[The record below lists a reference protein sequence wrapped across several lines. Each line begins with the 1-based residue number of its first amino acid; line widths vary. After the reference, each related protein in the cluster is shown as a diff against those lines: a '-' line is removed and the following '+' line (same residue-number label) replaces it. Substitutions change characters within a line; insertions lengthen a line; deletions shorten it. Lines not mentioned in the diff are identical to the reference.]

1 MSEQSRK
8 KAGGFVIQAG
18 ILALSGII
26 VRIIGLLY
34 RSPLTSII
42 GDEGNGYYSYAYNI
56 YAIILLISS
65 YSIPSALSKVLAQRL
80 TFKEYRN
87 AHKVFQCALIYVVV
101 VGGGASLVAFF
112 AAPYLVG
119 TNSVRVLRVFAP
131 TIFLS
136 GLVGVLRGY
145 FQAYGSMV
153 QASISQILE
162 QIINAVVSVGAAWYL
177 IAHVAGTGADDTTRA
192 IYGAMGGALGTGA
205 GVVTALLF
213 MVWVYV
219 LNMPGMKR
227 RMERDHKA
235 EESRKEI
242 FRVIL
247 SIVTPFI
254 LSTFIYNLSTSLN
267 QTIYE
272 RFYTNVRGMAES
284 EVATFYGIYSGK
296 AVVISNIPIA
306 MASAMCSAIIP
317 TVAASFARGEKK
329 ETRRNVKKAVKVTML
344 IAVPCAVGLGV
355 LARPV
360 TQLLFWQKN
369 SLNTA
374 SNVLAALSVTVI
386 FYCLSTLTNGVL
398 QGIGKV
404 TIPVRHAAIALV
416 LQTGTLSV
424 LLYFTDLNLYA
435 LVIAAIVYSLSM
447 CVMNQL
453 AVRKYLKYK
462 QEMFRTF
469 WLPLVSAAIM
479 GAVAWLVYQGVSLL
493 AGFALAEGSYL
504 RNLIAAGAAILVAV
518 VVYAFCVIR
527 FKAVTREELQTM
539 PKGAAIVRV
548 AQKLHL
554 L

>member
-153 QASISQILE
+153 QTSISQILE

-317 TVAASFARGEKK
+317 TVAASFARGKKK

-344 IAVPCAVGLGV
+344 IAIPCAVGLGV

>member
-153 QASISQILE
+153 QTSISQILE

-284 EVATFYGIYSGK
+284 EVATLYGIYSGK

-306 MASAMCSAIIP
+306 MASAMCSAVIP

-344 IAVPCAVGLGV
+344 IAIPCAVGLCV
-355 LARPV
+355 LAKPV

-369 SLNTA
+369 SLDTA

-386 FYCLSTLTNGVL
+386 FYCLSTLTNGAL

-404 TIPVRHAAIALV
+404 TVPVIHAAIALV
-416 LQTGTLSV
+416 LQTGTLAL
-424 LLYFTDLNLYA
+424 LLYFTNFNLYA

-539 PKGAAIVRV
+539 PKGAAIVCV

>member
-112 AAPYLVG
+112 AAHYLVG

-153 QASISQILE
+153 QTSISQILE

-317 TVAASFARGEKK
+317 TVAASFARGKKK

-344 IAVPCAVGLGV
+344 IAIPCAVGLGV

-504 RNLIAAGAAILVAV
+504 RNLIAACAAILVAV

>member
-153 QASISQILE
+153 QTSISQILE

-213 MVWVYV
+213 MVWFYV

-344 IAVPCAVGLGV
+344 IAIPCAVGLGV

-404 TIPVRHAAIALV
+404 TIPVRNAAIALV

>member
-153 QASISQILE
+153 QTSISQILE

-177 IAHVAGTGADDTTRA
+177 IAHVAGTGADDTIRA

-284 EVATFYGIYSGK
+284 EVATLYGIYSGK

-306 MASAMCSAIIP
+306 MASAMCSAVIP

-344 IAVPCAVGLGV
+344 IAIPCAVGLCV
-355 LARPV
+355 LAKPV

-369 SLNTA
+369 SLDTA

-386 FYCLSTLTNGVL
+386 FYCLSTLTNGAL

-404 TIPVRHAAIALV
+404 TVPVIHAAIALV
-416 LQTGTLSV
+416 LQTGTLAL
-424 LLYFTDLNLYA
+424 LLYFTDFNLYA

>member
-153 QASISQILE
+153 QTSISQILE

>member
-153 QASISQILE
+153 QTSISQILE

-344 IAVPCAVGLGV
+344 IAIPCAVGLGV

-369 SLNTA
+369 SLDTA

-386 FYCLSTLTNGVL
+386 FYCLSTLTNGAL

-404 TIPVRHAAIALV
+404 TVPVIHAAIALV
-416 LQTGTLSV
+416 LQTGTLAL
-424 LLYFTDLNLYA
+424 LLYFTDFNLYA

>member
-80 TFKEYRN
+80 TFREYRN

-153 QASISQILE
+153 QTSISQILE

-227 RMERDHKA
+227 RVEGDHKA

-317 TVAASFARGEKK
+317 TVAASFARGKKK

-344 IAVPCAVGLGV
+344 IAIPCAVGLGV

-504 RNLIAAGAAILVAV
+504 RNLIAACAAILVAV

>member
-153 QASISQILE
+153 QTSISQILE

-344 IAVPCAVGLGV
+344 IAIPCAVGLGV

-404 TIPVRHAAIALV
+404 TIPVRNAAIALV

-462 QEMFRTF
+462 QEIFRTF
-469 WLPLVSAAIM
+469 WLPFMSAAIM
-479 GAVAWLVYQGVSLL
+479 GAVAWLVYRGVSML
-493 AGFALAEGSYL
+493 AGFVLADGSYL
-504 RNLIAAGAAILVAV
+504 RNLIAAGVAILVAV
-518 VVYAFCVIR
+518 IVYAFCVIR
-527 FKAVTREELQTM
+527 FKAVTKEELLAM
-539 PKGAAIVRV
+539 PKGTAIVRV

>member
-1 MSEQSRK
+1 MSEQPRK
-8 KAGGFVIQAG
+8 KSNGFVIQAG
-18 ILALSGII
+18 ILALSGIV

-80 TFKEYRN
+80 TFREYRN
-87 AHKVFQCALIYVVV
+87 AHRVFQCALIYVVI

-119 TNSVRVLRVFAP
+119 MNSVRVLRVFAP

-153 QASISQILE
+153 QTSLSQILE

-177 IAHVAGTGADDTTRA
+177 IAHVAGPGADDTTRA

-227 RMERDHKA
+227 RIKKDHKE
-235 EESRKEI
+235 EESRREI

-272 RFYTNVRGMAES
+272 RFYTTVKKMAES
-284 EVATFYGIYSGK
+284 EVATLYGIYSGK

-306 MASAMCSAIIP
+306 MASAMCSAVIP

-344 IAVPCAVGLGV
+344 IAIPCAVGLSV
-355 LARPV
+355 LAKPV

-369 SLNTA
+369 SLDMA
-374 SNVLAALSVTVI
+374 SHVLAALSVTVI

-404 TIPVRHAAIALV
+404 TVPVIHAAIALV
-416 LQTGTLSV
+416 LQTGTLTL

-435 LVIAAIVYSLSM
+435 LVIAAIVYSFSM

-462 QEMFRTF
+462 QELFHTF
-469 WLPLVSAAIM
+469 WLPFISAAIM
-479 GAVAWLVYQGVSLL
+479 GAVAWLVYEGVSML
-493 AGFALAEGSYL
+493 AGFVLAEGSYL
-504 RNLIAAGAAILVAV
+504 RNLIATGVAILVAV
-518 VVYAFCVIR
+518 IVYAFCVIR
-527 FKAVTREELQTM
+527 LKAVTREELLAM
-539 PKGAAIVRV
+539 PKGSTIVRL
-548 AQKLHL
+548 AQKLHFL
-554 L
+554 

>member
-1 MSEQSRK
+1 MSEQPRK
-8 KAGGFVIQAG
+8 KANGFVIQAG

-87 AHKVFQCALIYVVV
+87 AQRVFQCALIYVVV

-153 QASISQILE
+153 QTSISQILE
-162 QIINAVVSVGAAWYL
+162 QIVNAVVSVGAAWYL

-213 MVWVYV
+213 MLWVYV
-219 LNMPGMKR
+219 LNMPGTKR
-227 RMERDHKA
+227 RIARDSRE

-272 RFYTNVRGMAES
+272 RFYTTVKEMAES
-284 EVATFYGIYSGK
+284 EVATLYGIYSGK

-306 MASAMCSAIIP
+306 MASAMCSAVIP

-344 IAVPCAVGLGV
+344 IAIPCAVGLCV
-355 LARPV
+355 LAKPV

-369 SLNTA
+369 SLDMA

-404 TIPVRHAAIALV
+404 TVPVIHAAIALV
-416 LQTGTLSV
+416 LQTGTLSL
-424 LLYFTDLNLYA
+424 LLYFTDFNLYA
-435 LVIAAIVYSLSM
+435 LVIAAIVYSFSM
-447 CVMNQL
+447 CVMNQI

-469 WLPLVSAAIM
+469 WLPFVSAAIM
-479 GAVAWLVYQGVSLL
+479 GAAAWLVYQGVSML

-504 RNLIAAGAAILVAV
+504 RNLIAAGVAILVAV
-518 VVYAFCVIR
+518 IVYAFCVIR
-527 FKAVTREELQTM
+527 FKAMTKEELLAM
-539 PKGAAIVRV
+539 PKGTAIVRA

>member
-153 QASISQILE
+153 QTSISQILE

-344 IAVPCAVGLGV
+344 IAIPCAVGLGV

-386 FYCLSTLTNGVL
+386 SYCLSTLTNGVL

-404 TIPVRHAAIALV
+404 TIPVRNAAIALV

>member
-8 KAGGFVIQAG
+8 KTGGFVIQAG

-153 QASISQILE
+153 QTSISQILE

-317 TVAASFARGEKK
+317 TVAASFARGKKK

-344 IAVPCAVGLGV
+344 IAIPCAVGLGV

-504 RNLIAAGAAILVAV
+504 RNLIAACAAILVAV

>member
-153 QASISQILE
+153 QTSISQILE

-344 IAVPCAVGLGV
+344 IAIPCAVGLGV

-369 SLNTA
+369 SLDTA

-404 TIPVRHAAIALV
+404 TIPVRNAAIALV

>member
-153 QASISQILE
+153 QTSISQILE

-284 EVATFYGIYSGK
+284 EVATLYGIYSGK

-306 MASAMCSAIIP
+306 MASAMCSAVIP

-344 IAVPCAVGLGV
+344 IAIPCAVGLGV

-404 TIPVRHAAIALV
+404 TIPVRNAAIALV

>member
-1 MSEQSRK
+1 MSEQPRK
-8 KAGGFVIQAG
+8 KANGFVIQAG

-87 AHKVFQCALIYVVV
+87 AQRVFQCALIYVVV

-153 QASISQILE
+153 QTSISQILE
-162 QIINAVVSVGAAWYL
+162 QIVNAVVSVGAAWYL
-177 IAHVAGTGADDTTRA
+177 ISHVAGTGADDTTRA

-213 MVWVYV
+213 MLWVYV
-219 LNMPGMKR
+219 LNMPGTKR
-227 RMERDHKA
+227 RIARDSRE

-272 RFYTNVRGMAES
+272 RFYTTVKEMAES
-284 EVATFYGIYSGK
+284 EVATLYGIYSGK

-306 MASAMCSAIIP
+306 MASAMCSAVIP
-317 TVAASFARGEKK
+317 TVASSFARGEKK

-344 IAVPCAVGLGV
+344 IAIPCAVGLCV
-355 LARPV
+355 LAKPV

-369 SLNTA
+369 SLDTA

-404 TIPVRHAAIALV
+404 TVPVIHAAIALV
-416 LQTGTLSV
+416 LQTGTLTL
-424 LLYFTDLNLYA
+424 LLYFTDFNLYA

-447 CVMNQL
+447 CVMNQI

-469 WLPLVSAAIM
+469 WLPFVSAAIM
-479 GAVAWLVYQGVSLL
+479 GAAAWLVYQGVSML
-493 AGFALAEGSYL
+493 AGLALAEGSYL
-504 RNLIAAGAAILVAV
+504 RNLIAAGVAILVAV
-518 VVYAFCVIR
+518 IVYAFCVIR
-527 FKAVTREELQTM
+527 FKAVTREELLAM
-539 PKGAAIVRV
+539 PKGTAIVRA

>member
-153 QASISQILE
+153 QTSISQILE

-344 IAVPCAVGLGV
+344 IAIPCAVGLGV

-369 SLNTA
+369 SLDTA

-386 FYCLSTLTNGVL
+386 FYCLSTLTNGAL

-404 TIPVRHAAIALV
+404 TVPVIHAAIALV
-416 LQTGTLSV
+416 LQTGTLAL
-424 LLYFTDLNLYA
+424 LLYFTDFNLYA

-479 GAVAWLVYQGVSLL
+479 GAVAWLGYQGVSLL

>member
-34 RSPLTSII
+34 RSPLTSSI

-153 QASISQILE
+153 QTSISQILE

-284 EVATFYGIYSGK
+284 EVATLYGIYSGK

-306 MASAMCSAIIP
+306 MASAMCSAVIP

-344 IAVPCAVGLGV
+344 IAIPCAVGLGV

-404 TIPVRHAAIALV
+404 TIPVRNAAIALV

>member
-153 QASISQILE
+153 QTSISQILE

-284 EVATFYGIYSGK
+284 EVATLYGIYSGK

-306 MASAMCSAIIP
+306 MASAMCSAVIP

-344 IAVPCAVGLGV
+344 IAIPCAVGLCV
-355 LARPV
+355 LAKPV

>member
-1 MSEQSRK
+1 
-8 KAGGFVIQAG
+8 
-18 ILALSGII
+18 
-26 VRIIGLLY
+26 
-34 RSPLTSII
+34 
-42 GDEGNGYYSYAYNI
+42 
-56 YAIILLISS
+56 
-65 YSIPSALSKVLAQRL
+65 
-80 TFKEYRN
+80 
-87 AHKVFQCALIYVVV
+87 
-101 VGGGASLVAFF
+101 
-112 AAPYLVG
+112 
-119 TNSVRVLRVFAP
+119 
-131 TIFLS
+131 
-136 GLVGVLRGY
+136 
-145 FQAYGSMV
+145 
-153 QASISQILE
+153 
-162 QIINAVVSVGAAWYL
+162 
-177 IAHVAGTGADDTTRA
+177 
-192 IYGAMGGALGTGA
+192 
-205 GVVTALLF
+205 
-213 MVWVYV
+213 
-219 LNMPGMKR
+219 
-227 RMERDHKA
+227 
-235 EESRKEI
+235 
-242 FRVIL
+242 
-247 SIVTPFI
+247 
-254 LSTFIYNLSTSLN
+254 
-267 QTIYE
+267 
-272 RFYTNVRGMAES
+272 MAES

-344 IAVPCAVGLGV
+344 IAIPCAVGLGV

-369 SLNTA
+369 SLDTA

-386 FYCLSTLTNGVL
+386 FYCLSTLTNGAL

-404 TIPVRHAAIALV
+404 TVPVIHAAIALV
-416 LQTGTLSV
+416 LQTGTLAL
-424 LLYFTDLNLYA
+424 LLYFTDFNLYA

-518 VVYAFCVIR
+518 IVYAFCVIR
-527 FKAVTREELQTM
+527 FKAVTKEELLAM
-539 PKGAAIVRV
+539 PKGTAIVRV

>member
-153 QASISQILE
+153 QTSISQILE

-317 TVAASFARGEKK
+317 TVAASFARGKKK

-344 IAVPCAVGLGV
+344 IAIPCAVGLGV

-404 TIPVRHAAIALV
+404 TIPVRNAAIALV

>member
-1 MSEQSRK
+1 MSEQPRK
-8 KAGGFVIQAG
+8 KSNGFVIQAG
-18 ILALSGII
+18 ILALSGIV

-87 AHKVFQCALIYVVV
+87 AQKVFQCALIYVVI

-119 TNSVRVLRVFAP
+119 ANSVRVLRVFAP

-153 QASISQILE
+153 QTSFSQILE
-162 QIINAVVSVGAAWYL
+162 QIINALVSVGAAWYL

-213 MVWVYV
+213 MVWVYA

-227 RMERDHKA
+227 RMEKDHKA
-235 EESRKEI
+235 EESRRDI
-242 FRVIL
+242 FKVIL

-272 RFYTNVRGMAES
+272 RFYTTVKGMAES
-284 EVATFYGIYSGK
+284 EVATLYGIYSGK

-306 MASAMCSAIIP
+306 MASAMCSAVIP
-317 TVAASFARGEKK
+317 TVSASFARGEKK

-344 IAVPCAVGLGV
+344 IAIPCFVGLSV
-355 LARPV
+355 LAKPV

-369 SLNTA
+369 SLDMA

-404 TIPVRHAAIALV
+404 TVPVIHAAIALV
-416 LQTGTLSV
+416 LQTGTLA
-424 LLYFTDLNLYA
+424 LLLCFTDLNLYA

-453 AVRKYLKYK
+453 SVRKYLKYK
-462 QEMFRTF
+462 QEWFRTF
-469 WLPLVSAAIM
+469 WLPLLSAAIM
-479 GAVAWLVYQGVSLL
+479 GVVAWLVYEGVSML
-493 AGFALAEGSYL
+493 AGFVLAEGSYL
-504 RNLIAAGAAILVAV
+504 RNLIAVGFAILAAV
-518 VVYAFCVIR
+518 MVYAFCVIR
-527 FKAVTREELQTM
+527 FKAVTREELLAM

>member
-153 QASISQILE
+153 QTSISQILE

-344 IAVPCAVGLGV
+344 IAIPCAVGLGV

-369 SLNTA
+369 SLDTA

-404 TIPVRHAAIALV
+404 TVPVIHAAIALV
-416 LQTGTLSV
+416 LQTGTLAL
-424 LLYFTDLNLYA
+424 LLYFTDFNLYA

>member
-153 QASISQILE
+153 QTSISQILE

-344 IAVPCAVGLGV
+344 IAIPCAVGLGV

-404 TIPVRHAAIALV
+404 TIPVRNAAIALV

-504 RNLIAAGAAILVAV
+504 RNLIAACAAILVAV

>member
-80 TFKEYRN
+80 TFREYRN

-153 QASISQILE
+153 QTSISQILE

-344 IAVPCAVGLGV
+344 IAIPCAVGLGV

-369 SLNTA
+369 SLDTA

-386 FYCLSTLTNGVL
+386 FYCLSTLTNGAL

-404 TIPVRHAAIALV
+404 TVPVIHAAIALV
-416 LQTGTLSV
+416 LQTGTLAL
-424 LLYFTDLNLYA
+424 LLYFTDFNLYA

>member
-153 QASISQILE
+153 QTSISQILE

-284 EVATFYGIYSGK
+284 EVATLYGIYSGK

-306 MASAMCSAIIP
+306 MASAMCSAVIP

-344 IAVPCAVGLGV
+344 IAIPCAVGLCV
-355 LARPV
+355 LAKPV

-369 SLNTA
+369 SLDTA

-386 FYCLSTLTNGVL
+386 FYCLSTLTNGAL

-404 TIPVRHAAIALV
+404 TVPVIHAAIALV
-416 LQTGTLSV
+416 LQTGTLAL
-424 LLYFTDLNLYA
+424 LLYFTDFNLYA

-539 PKGAAIVRV
+539 PKGAAIVCV

>member
-101 VGGGASLVAFF
+101 VGGGASLVAFL

-153 QASISQILE
+153 QTSISQILE

-284 EVATFYGIYSGK
+284 EVATLYGIYSGK

-306 MASAMCSAIIP
+306 MASAMCSAVIP

-344 IAVPCAVGLGV
+344 IAIPCAVGLCV
-355 LARPV
+355 LAKPI

-369 SLNTA
+369 SLDTA

-386 FYCLSTLTNGVL
+386 FYCLSTLTNGAL

-404 TIPVRHAAIALV
+404 TVPVIHAAIALV
-416 LQTGTLSV
+416 LQTGTLAL
-424 LLYFTDLNLYA
+424 LLYFTDFNLYA

-504 RNLIAAGAAILVAV
+504 RNLIAACAAILVAV

>member
-112 AAPYLVG
+112 AAPYVVG

-153 QASISQILE
+153 QTSISQILE

-344 IAVPCAVGLGV
+344 IAIPCAVGLGV

-404 TIPVRHAAIALV
+404 TIPVRNAAIALV

>member
-145 FQAYGSMV
+145 FQAYGSML
-153 QASISQILE
+153 QTSISQILE

-284 EVATFYGIYSGK
+284 EVATLYGIYSGK

-306 MASAMCSAIIP
+306 MASAMCSAVIP

-344 IAVPCAVGLGV
+344 IAIPCAVGLCV
-355 LARPV
+355 LAKPV

-369 SLNTA
+369 SLDTA

-386 FYCLSTLTNGVL
+386 FYCLSTLTNGAL

-404 TIPVRHAAIALV
+404 TVPVIHAAIALV
-416 LQTGTLSV
+416 LQTGTLAL
-424 LLYFTDLNLYA
+424 LLYFTDFNLYA

-539 PKGAAIVRV
+539 PKGAAIVCV

>member
-153 QASISQILE
+153 QTSISQILE

-205 GVVTALLF
+205 GVVTALVF

-284 EVATFYGIYSGK
+284 EVATLYGIYSGK

-306 MASAMCSAIIP
+306 MASAMCSAVIP

-344 IAVPCAVGLGV
+344 IAIPCAVGLCV
-355 LARPV
+355 LAKPV

-369 SLNTA
+369 SLDTA

-386 FYCLSTLTNGVL
+386 FYCLSTLTNGAL

-404 TIPVRHAAIALV
+404 TVPVIHAAIALV
-416 LQTGTLSV
+416 LQTGTLAL
-424 LLYFTDLNLYA
+424 LLYFTDFNLYA

-518 VVYAFCVIR
+518 VVYAFCVIH

>member
-8 KAGGFVIQAG
+8 KTSGFVIQAG

-87 AHKVFQCALIYVVV
+87 AHRVFQCALIYVVV

-153 QASISQILE
+153 QTSISQILE

-213 MVWVYV
+213 MLWVYM

-227 RMERDHKA
+227 RISRDSRE

-272 RFYTNVRGMAES
+272 RFYTTVKRMAES
-284 EVATFYGIYSGK
+284 EVATLYGIYSGK

-306 MASAMCSAIIP
+306 MASAMCSAVIP

-344 IAVPCAVGLGV
+344 IAIPCAVGLCV
-355 LARPV
+355 LAKPV

-369 SLNTA
+369 SLDTA

-404 TIPVRHAAIALV
+404 TVPVIHAAIALV
-416 LQTGTLSV
+416 LQTGTLAL
-424 LLYFTDLNLYA
+424 LLYFTDFNLYA

-462 QEMFRTF
+462 QEIFRTF
-469 WLPLVSAAIM
+469 WLPFMSAAIM
-479 GAVAWLVYQGVSLL
+479 GAVAWLVYQGVSML
-493 AGFALAEGSYL
+493 AGFVLAEGSYL
-504 RNLIAAGAAILVAV
+504 RNLIAAGVAILVAV
-518 VVYAFCVIR
+518 IVYAFCVIR
-527 FKAVTREELQTM
+527 FKAVTKEELLAM
-539 PKGAAIVRV
+539 PKGTAIVRA

>member
-153 QASISQILE
+153 QTSISQILE

-344 IAVPCAVGLGV
+344 IAIPCAVGLGV

-504 RNLIAAGAAILVAV
+504 RNLIAACAAILVAV

>member
-153 QASISQILE
+153 QTSISQILE

-344 IAVPCAVGLGV
+344 IAIPCAVGLGV

-369 SLNTA
+369 SLDTA

-386 FYCLSTLTNGVL
+386 FYCLSTLTNGAL

-404 TIPVRHAAIALV
+404 TVPVIHAAIALV
-416 LQTGTLSV
+416 LQTGTLAL
-424 LLYFTDLNLYA
+424 LLYFTDFNLYA

-504 RNLIAAGAAILVAV
+504 RNLIAAGAAILVAA

>member
-153 QASISQILE
+153 QTSISQILE

-344 IAVPCAVGLGV
+344 IAIPCAVGLGV

-404 TIPVRHAAIALV
+404 TIPVRNAAIALV

>member
-153 QASISQILE
+153 QTSISQILE

-317 TVAASFARGEKK
+317 TVAASFARGKKK

-344 IAVPCAVGLGV
+344 IAIPCAVGLGV

-504 RNLIAAGAAILVAV
+504 RNLIAACAAILVAV

>member
-153 QASISQILE
+153 QTSISQILE

-284 EVATFYGIYSGK
+284 EVATLYGIYSGK

-306 MASAMCSAIIP
+306 MASAMCSAVIP

-344 IAVPCAVGLGV
+344 IAIPCAVGLCV
-355 LARPV
+355 LAKPV

-369 SLNTA
+369 SLDTA

-386 FYCLSTLTNGVL
+386 FYCLSTLTNGAL

-404 TIPVRHAAIALV
+404 TVPVIHAAIALV
-416 LQTGTLSV
+416 LQTGTLAL
-424 LLYFTDLNLYA
+424 LLYFTDFNLYA

-518 VVYAFCVIR
+518 VVYAFCVIH

>member
-119 TNSVRVLRVFAP
+119 TNSVQVLRVFAP

-153 QASISQILE
+153 QTSISQILE

-344 IAVPCAVGLGV
+344 IAIPCAVGLGV

-369 SLNTA
+369 SLDTA

-404 TIPVRHAAIALV
+404 TIPVRNAAIALV